1 MADRNY
7 DDECGDHGG
16 DEGNCGLPAGW
27 GTDFDSGKCRHH
39 RGTSPDGSSHE
50 SNDWAA
56 KTGAYA
62 EDFFEGFLT
71 ESEQQRVQEA
81 REILGDKAG
90 TQELGR
96 MVASMA
102 LEQFRRT
109 GDERFLRRFES
120 ICDKFEIA
128 PDDVQRHELTG
139 EGGGPVEVA
148 SPVVEI
154 TEDDI

>member
-1 MADRNY
+1 
-7 DDECGDHGG
+7 
-16 DEGNCGLPAGW
+16 
-27 GTDFDSGKCRHH
+27 
-39 RGTSPDGSSHE
+39 
-50 SNDWAA
+50 
-56 KTGAYA
+56 
-62 EDFFEGFLT
+62 
-71 ESEQQRVQEA
+71 
-81 REILGDKAG
+81 
-90 TQELGR
+90 
-96 MVASMA
+96 MA

-148 SPVVEI
+148 SQVVEI